1 MKYFIESQ
9 VGYCPLIWMFHGRE
23 ENNKIN
29 PHIKMKLNLQKLLSL
44 PIDRNLNF
52 NYAKNLTKNS
62 QSLRDYQIS

>member
-29 PHIKMKLNLQKLLSL
+29 PLIKMKLNLQKLLSL

-62 QSLRDYQIS
+62 